1 MVLRNYQQEVL
12 VVLNNYLAELAKAKI
27 GYDAVKQTNPEFA
40 NQIDYPE
47 MAWKNIGRTDFNSV
61 RNGLE
66 EPIANVWLKVPT
78 GGGKTLLA
86 CHGISAISEQF
97 LNKQTG
103 LVVWVVPSTQIY
115 RQTLANLQN
124 KQHPYRQT
132 LDIASAGK
140 VLIVEKT
147 DKFTLD
153 DVATHLVILVV
164 MMQSTGRVTKETL
177 KFYRDST
184 GYITFFPAEDAYK
197 DHDELITK
205 YPNLDYF
212 EPDWGIGGKVVKTSL
227 GNVLRVS
234 NPIVIV
240 DEGQRA
246 MSSLA
251 RQTLL
256 GFNPSFM
263 LELSATPPQDVN
275 CLVSISGKA
284 LNDEEMIKLDLNV
297 TNKYST
303 NWQQTVRASKDKRD
317 EIEKEAVSYQQ
328 NTGKYIRPI
337 MLVQVERTGKDQI
350 DENYI
355 HAEHVKEYLHKK
367 LGVPLREIAIKSSE
381 KDDIEGIDLL
391 ADTSPIRYI
400 ITKQALQEGWDCSFA
415 YVLCVLGAS
424 KSATSLTQ
432 LVGRILRQPY
442 AQKTGNTALDESF
455 VFAYQQNTQE
465 LVGSIKKNLESEGL
479 GDILNQLRFNN
490 SKADNPEMLDEVTA
504 NVRPKFTESVE
515 NLYLPLFAVKDKGK
529 WREYNY
535 KRDLLTK
542 IDFSD
547 INLSALNKIVLADK
561 EKDDE
566 IYAVGYGDKKDLRA
580 VQVGELTY
588 DSDLD
593 ESEFTRRILDIIPNP
608 WQAFEIIEKTQR
620 IFLKTYSKEIVAG
633 NRAYILEVIRQL
645 ARSEL
650 DRLSKD
656 AFLNMIEKGVIKFYL
671 LKKSSNKIGQSIT
684 FRDKILNKISGEPLQ
699 QSLFDKVPYNANDFE
714 KNVMWYMDE
723 HNDLLWWYRNLAK
736 RQYAIKGWKDQNVYP
751 DFVAAKGTNNTVNKI
766 FVLET
771 KGDQLI
777 GNIDTLYKQQLF
789 ELCNKYAK
797 EIDAGEFFG
806 QEKEI
811 KFELVNQ
818 STWKNQLNSLFNL

>member
-12 VVLNNYLAELAKAKI
+12 ATLNNYLLELAKTKV
-27 GYDAVKQTNPEFA
+27 GYDAVKDTNPEFA
-40 NQIDYPE
+40 GQIDYPE
-47 MAWKNIGRTDFNSV
+47 MAWKNTGRTNFNGV
-61 RNGLE
+61 RNGLA
-66 EPIANVWLKVPT
+66 EPIANLWLKVPT

-86 CHGISAISEQF
+86 CHSISAISEQF

-124 KQHPYRQT
+124 RQHPYRQT
-132 LDIASAGK
+132 IDIAAAGK
-140 VLIVEKT
+140 VQIVEKT

-153 DVATHLVILVV
+153 DIATHLVILVV

-184 GYITFFPAEDAYK
+184 GYTTFFPAEDAYQ
-197 DHDELITK
+197 DHEELLEK
-205 YPNLDYF
+205 YPNLDFF
-212 EPDWGIGGKVVKTSL
+212 EPDWGVGGKVIKTSL

-234 NPIVIV
+234 KPIVIV

-246 MSSLA
+246 MSTLA

-263 LELSATPPQDVN
+263 LELSATPPPDVN

-284 LNDEEMIKLDLNV
+284 LNDEQMIKLDLNV
-297 TNKYST
+297 TNQFST
-303 NWQQTVRASKDKRD
+303 NWQETVTASKDRRD
-317 EIEKEAVSYQQ
+317 SLEKEAQKYQQ

-350 DENYI
+350 DENFI

-367 LGVPLREIAIKSSE
+367 LGVALREIAIKSSE

-391 ADTSPIRYI
+391 EDTCPIRYI

-415 YVLCVLGAS
+415 YVLSVLGAS
-424 KSATSLTQ
+424 QSATSLTQ

-442 AQKTGNTALDESF
+442 AQKTSLVALDESY
-455 VFAYQQNTQE
+455 VYAYQQNTHE
-465 LVGSIKKNLESEGL
+465 LVSSIKNNLESEGL
-479 GDILNQLRFNN
+479 GDILSQVSINN
-490 SKADNPEMLDEVTA
+490 SKTDNPEMLNETTA
-504 NVRPKFTESVE
+504 KVRPQFVDSVE
-515 NLYLPLFAVKDKGK
+515 NLYLPIFAINDKGK

-535 KRDLLTK
+535 KRDLLTR
-542 IDFSD
+542 IDFSMID
-547 INLSALNKIVLADK
+547 LSNLNKIVLADK

-580 VQVGELTY
+580 VQVGEITY

-593 ESEFTRRILDIIPNP
+593 EAEFTRRILDIIPNP
-608 WQAFEIIEKTQR
+608 WQAFELINNSQKIL
-620 IFLKTYSKEIVAG
+620 LKNYSKEIVAG
-633 NRAYILEVIRQL
+633 NRAYVLEMIRQL
-645 ARSEL
+645 LRTEVEK
-650 DRLSKD
+650 LSRD
-656 AFLNMIEKGVIKFYL
+656 AFFSLLEEGSIKFYL
-671 LKKSSNKIGQSIT
+671 VKKSTNRVGADMT
-684 FRDKILNKISGEPLQ
+684 FRTRILNKNSGEPLQ
-699 QSLFDKVPYNANDFE
+699 QSLFDKVPNNANDYE

-723 HNDLLWWYRNLAK
+723 HNDLLWWYRNMAK
-736 RQYAIKGWKDQNVYP
+736 KQYSIKGWKDQSVYP
-751 DFVAAKGTNNTVNKI
+751 DFVAAKGVNNKVNKV

-777 GNIDTLYKQQLF
+777 GNLDTNYKEQLF
-789 ELCNKYAK
+789 DICNRYAK
-797 EIDAGEFFG
+797 EIDVLELFGQAGE
-806 QEKEI
+806 I
-811 KFELVNQ
+811 RFELVKQ
-818 STWKNQLNSLFNL
+818 STWKNQLETLFK

>member
-1 MVLRNYQQEVL
+1 
-12 VVLNNYLAELAKAKI
+12 
-27 GYDAVKQTNPEFA
+27 
-40 NQIDYPE
+40 
-47 MAWKNIGRTDFNSV
+47 
-61 RNGLE
+61 
-66 EPIANVWLKVPT
+66 VPT

-184 GYITFFPAEDAYK
+184 GYTSFFPAEDAFK
-197 DHDELITK
+197 DHDELIAK

-212 EPDWGIGGKVVKTSL
+212 EPDWGVGGRVVKTSL

-303 NWQQTVRASKDKRD
+303 NWQQTVRGSKDKRD
-317 EIEKEAVSYQQ
+317 EIEKEALSYQQ

-355 HAEHVKEYLHKK
+355 HAEHVKEYLHKN

-442 AQKTGNTALDESF
+442 AQKTGIAALDESF

-465 LVGSIKKNLESEGL
+465 LVGSIKQNLESEGL
-479 GDILNQLRFNN
+479 GDIINQLRFNN

-504 NVRPKFTESVE
+504 KVRANFKDTVE

-542 IDFSD
+542 IDFSKID
-547 INLSALNKIVLADK
+547 LSALNKIVLADK

-580 VQVGELTY
+580 VQVGEITY
-588 DSDLD
+588 ESDLD

-608 WQAFEIIEKTQR
+608 WQAFEIIDKAQK

-645 ARSEL
+645 LRSEL

-656 AFLNMIEKGVIKFYL
+656 VFLKLIENGAIKFYL
-671 LKKSSNKIGQSIT
+671 LKKSSNKVGHSIT
-684 FRDKILNKISGEPLQ
+684 FRDKILNKSSGEPLQ
-699 QSLFDKVPYNANDFE
+699 QSLFDKVPNNANDFE
-714 KNVMWYMDE
+714 KSVMWYMDE

-736 RQYAIKGWKDQNVYP
+736 KQYAIKGWKDQNVYP
-751 DFVAAKGTNNTVNKI
+751 DFVAAKGKNNKVNKV

-771 KGDQLI
+771 KGDQLV
-777 GNIDTLYKQQLF
+777 GNLDTLYKQQLF
-789 ELCNKYAK
+789 ELCNKHAK
-797 EIDAGEFFG
+797 EINVEEFFG
-806 QEKEI
+806 QENEI
-811 KFELVNQ
+811 RFELVKQ
-818 STWKNQLNSLFNL
+818 STWKNQLESLFSK

>member
-184 GYITFFPAEDAYK
+184 GYVTFFPAEDAYK
-197 DHDELITK
+197 DHDELIAK

-212 EPDWGIGGKVVKTSL
+212 EPDWGVGGRVVKTSL

-442 AQKTGNTALDESF
+442 AQKTGIATLDESF

-504 NVRPKFTESVE
+504 SVRPKFTESVE

-566 IYAVGYGDKKDLRA
+566 IYAIGYGDKKDLRA

-608 WQAFEIIEKTQR
+608 WQAFEIIEKAQR

-633 NRAYILEVIRQL
+633 NRAYILEVIRQQL
-645 ARSEL
+645 RLEQ

-684 FRDKILNKISGEPLQ
+684 FRDKIFNKSSGEPLQ
-699 QSLFDKVPYNANDFE
+699 QSLFDKVPKNANDFE
-714 KNVMWYMDE
+714 KSVMWYMDE

-751 DFVAAKGTNNTVNKI
+751 DFVAAKGTNNIVNKI

-777 GNIDTLYKQQLF
+777 GNLDTEYKQELF
-789 ELCNKYAK
+789 AICNKYAK
-797 EIDAGEFFG
+797 EIDASEFFS
-806 QEKEI
+806 QKSEI
-811 KFELVNQ
+811 KFEMVKQ
-818 STWKNQLNSLFNL
+818 STWKNQLNNIFM